1 SNGSVVADL
10 GPTGFA
16 ITGLRFDPTSG
27 VLYGVT
33 SEVSLNSPAS
43 LIRINPITG
52 AGTLVGS
59 EVNGRPIADMT
70 ITRNGTLYGWGEGG
84 DDLYTIN
91 KTTGV
96 ATKVGESGASTY
108 GSGLSANSHDVLY
121 NTNFGRT
128 GPLRII
134 DKTTGLPT
142 TVATLNGAP
151 GTDGDPVNALAFN
164 SKDVLYGSIG
174 TFRTS
179 TPGHLVIINT
189 TTGAVT
195 DLGVTI
201 SRLDAL
207 AFLFSN
213 DPEELS
219 AIYQIGF
226 SQATVQALN
235 LQRRMDDIRAGSRS
249 FCPTDVVV
257 DVGKDYGGGKGPSDG
272 KTALL
277 PTPTSEP
284 VPPAP
289 ENKWGMF
296 VSGTGDVLDVNDDGF
311 GRTGYDII
319 SGGFM
324 LGVDYRFCDSFAA
337 GLYGGYTRS
346 DVDFNNQPFG
356 LRGGDL
362 TADNGTFGLYATWYK
377 GGFYIDGGASG
388 GYNSYDIHR
397 NDIFGFEDGSTDGWQ
412 FDGFIAGGY
421 DFHWHCLMFGPI
433 ASLQYTDVNIN
444 GFTEKNSSILALHY
458 PDQDEDS
465 LRSTLGVRWSMD
477 WKLGG
482 RLILRTESRAVW
494 KHEFEDTAYGITSR
508 FALSVLGSSNLT
520 VFGPDNGRD
529 SALISGGFSLLW
541 NDRVS
546 TYAHIDSEYGRKN
559 YENTALSAG
568 VRITF

>member
-1 SNGSVVADL
+1 
-10 GPTGFA
+10 
-16 ITGLRFDPTSG
+16 
-27 VLYGVT
+27 
-33 SEVSLNSPAS
+33 
-43 LIRINPITG
+43 
-52 AGTLVGS
+52 VGS
-59 EVNGRPIADMT
+59 
-70 ITRNGTLYGWGEGG
+70 TL
-84 DDLYTIN
+84 
-91 KTTGV
+91 
-96 ATKVGESGASTY
+96 
-108 GSGLSANSHDVLY
+108 
-121 NTNFGRT
+121 
-128 GPLRII
+128 
-134 DKTTGLPT
+134 
-142 TVATLNGAP
+142 
-151 GTDGDPVNALAFN
+151 
-164 SKDVLYGSIG
+164 
-174 TFRTS
+174 
-179 TPGHLVIINT
+179 
-189 TTGAVT
+189 T
-195 DLGVTI
+195 DL
-201 SRLDAL
+201 DAI

-235 LQRRMDDIRAGSRS
+235 LQRRMDDIRAGSHG
-249 FCPTDVVV
+249 FCDNVTVMPS
-257 DVGKDYGGGKGPSDG
+257 GKEMGGGKGPSDG

-277 PTPTSEP
+277 PTPTTEY

-289 ENKWGMF
+289 ENKWGVF
-296 VSGTGDVLDVNDDGF
+296 LSGTGDVIDVNDDSF
-311 GRTGYDII
+311 GRTGYDVT
-319 SGGFM
+319 SGGFA

-421 DFHWHCLMFGPI
+421 DFHWRCLMFGPI

-508 FALSVLGSSNLT
+508 FALAVLGPSNLT

-541 NDRVS
+541 NERVS